1 MKILSDYEAVM
12 ELLSLMKENGREL
25 QAVELSCLISALDSM
40 EQQYS
45 SVLAELRDIK
55 RELTP
60 EQPSFDLVQAAQE
73 KVEQARDQLAA
84 VKERI
89 IVWAKTAVEDF
100 KRVGVSALDTAISSL
115 GIKNLLETMQDKVCG
130 AMENV
135 DTSIKRVEAM
145 GQELRSAGAHLK
157 NAGRAAAGKETQE
170 VDGERPGRF
179 QTVILAPMRAVRGAL
194 AGLNRTIY
202 RAEGAVER
210 LGHTAERG
218 RGKREKPSVWQQ
230 LDQKKVEVSALP
242 APKPVR
248 SQKGTE
254 R

>member
-1 MKILSDYEAVM
+1 MKILSDHETVM

-25 QAVELSCLISALDSM
+25 QAAELSCLISALDSM

-60 EQPSFDLVQAAQE
+60 EQPSFDLLQAAQE
-73 KVEQARDQLAA
+73 KVEQARDQLAT

-89 IVWAKTAVEDF
+89 AAWAKTAVEDF
-100 KRVGVSALDTAISSL
+100 KRVGVSALDTAISAL
-115 GIKNLLETMQDKVCG
+115 GVKNLLETMQDKVCG
-130 AMENV
+130 AMESV
-135 DTSIKRVEAM
+135 DASIKKVEAM

-157 NAGRAAAGKETQE
+157 NAGRAAVGQETQK

-179 QTVILAPMRAVRGAL
+179 QTVILAPMRAVHGAL

-202 RAEGAVER
+202 MAEGAVER

-230 LDQKKVEVSALP
+230 LDQKKGEVSALP

-248 SQKGTE
+248 SQRGAE

>member
-12 ELLSLMKENGREL
+12 ELLSLMEENGREL
-25 QAVELSCLISALDSM
+25 QAAELSCLISALDSM

-60 EQPSFDLVQAAQE
+60 EQPSFDLVQ
-73 KVEQARDQLAA
+73 VEQARDQLAT

-89 IVWAKTAVEDF
+89 IAWAKTAVEDF

-135 DTSIKRVEAM
+135 DASIKKVKTM

-179 QTVILAPMRAVRGAL
+179 QAVVLAPMRAVHGAL

-202 RAEGAVER
+202 MAEGAVER

-218 RGKREKPSVWQQ
+218 RGKREKPSIWQQ
-230 LDQKKVEVSALP
+230 LDQKKGEVSALP

-248 SQKGTE
+248 SQKGIE

>member
-157 NAGRAAAGKETQE
+157 NAGRAAAGKKT
-170 VDGERPGRF
+170 
-179 QTVILAPMRAVRGAL
+179 
-194 AGLNRTIY
+194 
-202 RAEGAVER
+202 
-210 LGHTAERG
+210 
-218 RGKREKPSVWQQ
+218 
-230 LDQKKVEVSALP
+230 
-242 APKPVR
+242 
-248 SQKGTE
+248 
-254 R
+254 